1 MNKEKL
7 LRNFL
12 YYLLTSSVSFII
24 MFIMSYNSFGFK
36 GAFLSSFFF
45 SLIWGWFLIGALT
58 VKFIKEISKDI
69 KSKNKKNIII
79 WIVVTSFFIWFYMD
93 KIMVL
98 YE

>member
-12 YYLLTSSVSFII
+12 YYLLTASASFVI
-24 MFIMSYNSFGFK
+24 MFIICFNYIDFK
-36 GAFLSSFFF
+36 GAFLVSFFF

-58 VKFIKEISKDI
+58 IKFIEEITKDI

-79 WIVVTSFFIWFYMD
+79 WIIVTSFFIWFYMD
-93 KIMVL
+93 RIKS
-98 YE
+98 